1 MCQTFFFFNMGNGLI
16 ELQLRFTGNSWVE
29 ELFDEGILRFLI
41 AYIMINLAVLKVKYS
56 KMSILMIASVY

>member
-1 MCQTFFFFNMGNGLI
+1 MSDFFFLNMGNGLI